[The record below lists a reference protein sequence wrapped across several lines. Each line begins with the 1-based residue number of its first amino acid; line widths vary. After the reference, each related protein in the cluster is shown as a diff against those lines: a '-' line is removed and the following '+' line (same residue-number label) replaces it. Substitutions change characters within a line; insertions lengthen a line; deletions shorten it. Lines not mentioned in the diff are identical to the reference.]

1 MHAVI
6 NSYKPLNS
14 GYEGVLV
21 VIIDRLFIVFFRQVL
36 LFLSHIDDYSTI
48 LKRLAAAIIAT
59 ELMSLSA

>member
-21 VIIDRLFIVFFRQVL
+21 VIIAGPLCLFPSGLVMTMVPF
-36 LFLSHIDDYSTI
+36 
-48 LKRLAAAIIAT
+48 
-59 ELMSLSA
+59 